1 MFKAL
6 KMQKFDDLQQYPP
19 PHPRCC
25 LCVRKISRHK
35 LITAVLSYQSE
46 QIFVADD
53 YTVTARFTGF
63 DRLKSRIL
71 LTQNEKLQRKDR
83 LPMKAVTQD
92 VYR

>member
-1 MFKAL
+1 MICSNI
-6 KMQKFDDLQQYPP
+6 PP
-19 PHPRCC
+19 PPTPTPPLLP
-25 LCVRKISRHK
+25 LCEKISRHK